1 MPQSDPLN
9 VNESVSSPALCRC
22 KWVCMCMCVCVW
34 PVRSCQQNIETHLQ
48 ANVGHACCESCQELL
63 QQQPKQKVPT
73 TCCCCQ
79 VLFIVFLI
87 PSRSPCCYACRR
99 LFVLGDFA
107 LLCLC
112 CSSSYLRTAWRVC
125 VCGSCCYVCVCLRTL
140 LAKLCQYRNIH
151 QPNYVY
157 FCIYCCY
164 CYCCR
169 SVQQDTLLPAALAPR
184 PSPGPGPRTD
194 KQSASK
200 CDDSRRRWATT
211 IPKATE
217 QKTLQSHS
225 QSQSQ
230 SQSQQQYNFAL
241 IMYRKHAKYRN
252 VCCGWSLTN
261 T

>member
-48 ANVGHACCESCQELL
+48 ANVVHACCESCQELL

-112 CSSSYLRTAWRVC
+112 CFSSYLRTAWRVC
-125 VCGSCCYVCVCLRTL
+125 VCGSCCVMCVCVCELYQQNCVSTEISISPITCTFVSTAVTATAAGRSSRTL
-140 LAKLCQYRNIH
+140 CSQPHWHLVPALDQAQELINKVQANAMTVDDVGRQQYRR
-151 QPNYVY
+151 QPS
-157 FCIYCCY
+157 
-164 CYCCR
+164 R
-169 SVQQDTLLPAALAPR
+169 KLSSLT
-184 PSPGPGPRTD
+184 PSPVPVSVPV
-194 KQSASK
+194 A
-200 CDDSRRRWATT
+200 
-211 IPKATE
+211 I
-217 QKTLQSHS
+217 
-225 QSQSQ
+225 
-230 SQSQQQYNFAL
+230 
-241 IMYRKHAKYRN
+241 
-252 VCCGWSLTN
+252 
-261 T
+261 